1 MPVQLTGVSFRY
13 GRFPALRGID
23 LLIPEG
29 GLTVLCGVTGSG
41 KSTLLRLLSGLE
53 QPDAG
58 RIDYTSGDSSASVSI
73 VFQQPESQLFAGSVR
88 KDVEYGL
95 EQRAIPVPRRSEAA
109 DRAMRHAGLDPER
122 YGPRSPFLLSGG
134 EKRRVCIA
142 GAIAPRPR
150 LLLLDEPTA
159 GLDPPAVRALLETA
173 AELKRGGYT
182 IVVATHD
189 LDCFFPLAD
198 QVAVLAQGTLRY
210 SGPPDGLWNGA
221 RVLEDAGLEP
231 PAYIR
236 IGRMLM
242 RQGGLDALPAGAGD
256 LLAKLDP
263 LRLAY
268 PGGEA
273 CPGAGGGERPAAAG
287 RSLSAAGAAAAA
299 GSAALPEARGLTAA
313 DGARVA
319 ESGRRAAAGDRCA
332 SQLPADADA
341 ANSIAD
347 AANTTAAVA
356 AGAGA
361 LAAPAESDAFGSA
374 SRPAGSALR
383 KLDPRVKWLAMALWS
398 LVILGM
404 TSALPLGAASVLVAV
419 LLACGGITRKR
430 TVWFYRPFLPMFLLL
445 WLLSA
450 FSWSGGASFA
460 FSPAGALTGGLSV
473 LRLGLLISLGFLFTE
488 TTSGAPLREGLEW
501 AIKPLGRLGVQTRNW
516 SLAVSVTLQFIPW
529 ILRKI
534 SALQMALASRG
545 NRKRGLAR
553 WTPRQISLMAVPLLL
568 QVIGMGDELSTAIEA
583 RGYDPSKPRTP
594 WLVLSWGRRDTAAL
608 LLVLFAAALLWGLSR
623 S

>member
-1 MPVQLTGVSFRY
+1 M
-13 GRFPALRGID
+13 
-23 LLIPEG
+23 
-29 GLTVLCGVTGSG
+29 
-41 KSTLLRLLSGLE
+41 
-53 QPDAG
+53 
-58 RIDYTSGDSSASVSI
+58 
-73 VFQQPESQLFAGSVR
+73 
-88 KDVEYGL
+88 
-95 EQRAIPVPRRSEAA
+95 
-109 DRAMRHAGLDPER
+109 
-122 YGPRSPFLLSGG
+122 
-134 EKRRVCIA
+134 
-142 GAIAPRPR
+142 
-150 LLLLDEPTA
+150 
-159 GLDPPAVRALLETA
+159 
-173 AELKRGGYT
+173 
-182 IVVATHD
+182 
-189 LDCFFPLAD
+189 
-198 QVAVLAQGTLRY
+198 RY
-210 SGPPDGLWNGA
+210 SGPPDGLWTDA

-268 PGGEA
+268 PGGGA
-273 CPGAGGGERPAAAG
+273 CPGAGGERPAAAS

-299 GSAALPEARGLTAA
+299 GGRAAG
-313 DGARVA
+313 
-319 ESGRRAAAGDRCA
+319 SGR
-332 SQLPADADA
+332 PATADPAA

-361 LAAPAESDAFGSA
+361 IAAPAESAAYGSA
-374 SRPAGSALR
+374 GRPAGSALR
-383 KLDPRVKWLAMALWS
+383 ALDPRVKWLAMALWS

-419 LLACGGITRKR
+419 LLACGGITQKR
-430 TVWFYRPFLPMFLLL
+430 AVWFYRPFLPMFLLL

-501 AIKPLGRLGVQTRNW
+501 AIKPLGRLGVRTRNW

-529 ILRKI
+529 ILGKI
-534 SALQMALASRG
+534 SALQLALASRG

-553 WTPRQISLMAVPLLL
+553 WTPQQISLMAVPLLL

-594 WLVLSWGRRDTAAL
+594 WLVLSWRQRDTAAL
-608 LLVLFAAALLWGLSR
+608 LLVLLAAALLWGLSR

>member
-1 MPVQLTGVSFRY
+1 MPIQLTGVSYRY
-13 GRFPALRGID
+13 GQSPALRDIH
-23 LLIPEG
+23 LVIPEG

-53 QPDAG
+53 QPTSG
-58 RIDYTSGDSSASVSI
+58 SIDYSHADSSASVSI

-95 EQRAIPVPRRSEAA
+95 EQQAVPEPRRSEAA
-109 DRAMRHAGLDPER
+109 DRAMRQAGLDPEQ
-122 YGPRSPFLLSGG
+122 YGQRSPFLLSGG

-142 GAIAPRPR
+142 GAIAPLPR

-159 GLDPPAVRALLETA
+159 GLDPPAARALLETA

-198 QVAVLAQGTLRY
+198 QVAVLAQGALRY
-210 SGPPDGLWNGA
+210 SGPPDGLWKGA

-242 RQGGLDALPAGAGD
+242 RQGGLDALPSGAGE
-256 LLAKLDP
+256 LLAELDP
-263 LRLAY
+263 RSLVY
-268 PGGEA
+268 PGS
-273 CPGAGGGERPAAAG
+273 GAGPAAAGGERPSAA
-287 RSLSAAGAAAAA
+287 SLSSTAGGAATDAI
-299 GSAALPEARGLTAA
+299 TAA
-313 DGARVA
+313 DTDTD
-319 ESGRRAAAGDRCA
+319 S
-332 SQLPADADA
+332 ADG
-341 ANSIAD
+341 S
-347 AANTTAAVA
+347 
-356 AGAGA
+356 
-361 LAAPAESDAFGSA
+361 GSA
-374 SRPAGSALR
+374 KRQAGLVLR
-383 KLDPRVKWLAMALWS
+383 TLDPRVKWLAMALWS
-398 LVILGM
+398 LVLLGM
-404 TSALPLGAASVLVAV
+404 KSILPLALTTVLVAV

-430 TVWFYRPFLPMFLLL
+430 AVWFYRPFLPMFLFL

-450 FSWSGGASFA
+450 FSWSGADGAASFA
-460 FSPAGALTGGLSV
+460 FSSEGALTGGLAV
-473 LRLGLLISLGFLFTE
+473 LRLGLLVSLGFLFTE

-501 AIKPLGRLGVQTRNW
+501 AIAPLGRLGVRTRNW

-529 ILRKI
+529 ILGKI
-534 SALQMALASRG
+534 SALQLALASRG
-545 NRKRGLAR
+545 SRKRGLAR

-594 WLVLSWGRRDTAAL
+594 WLVLSWRRKDTAAL
-608 LLVLFAAALLWGLSR
+608 LLVLLAAALLWWVSGV
-623 S
+623 

>member
-1 MPVQLTGVSFRY
+1 MPVQLTGVSYRY

-29 GLTVLCGVTGSG
+29 SLTVLCGVTGSG

-58 RIDYTSGDSSASVSI
+58 RIDYTSGGSCASVSI

-95 EQRAIPVPRRSEAA
+95 EQRAVPAPRRSEAA
-109 DRAMRHAGLDPER
+109 DRAMRQAGLDPER

-198 QVAVLAQGTLRY
+198 QVAVLAQGSLRY
-210 SGPPDGLWNGA
+210 SGPPDGLWTGA

-268 PGGEA
+268 PGGGA
-273 CPGAGGGERPAAAG
+273 CPGAGGERPAAAS

-299 GSAALPEARGLTAA
+299 GGRAAG
-313 DGARVA
+313 
-319 ESGRRAAAGDRCA
+319 SGR
-332 SQLPADADA
+332 PATADPAA

-361 LAAPAESDAFGSA
+361 IAAPAESAAYGSA
-374 SRPAGSALR
+374 GRPSGSALR
-383 KLDPRVKWLAMALWS
+383 ALDPRVKWLAMALWS

-419 LLACGGITRKR
+419 LLACGGITQKR
-430 TVWFYRPFLPMFLLL
+430 AVWFYRPFLPMFLLL

-501 AIKPLGRLGVQTRNW
+501 AIKPLGRLGVRTRNW

-529 ILRKI
+529 ILGKI
-534 SALQMALASRG
+534 SALQLALASRG

-553 WTPRQISLMAVPLLL
+553 WTPQQISLMAVPLLL

-594 WLVLSWGRRDTAAL
+594 WLVLSWRQRDTAAL
-608 LLVLFAAALLWGLSR
+608 LLVLLAAALLWGLSR